1 MRRREATS
9 RRYAKA
15 LVHLARESG
24 REEDA
29 GEEIQ
34 VFLSLLG
41 SHPDL
46 GNFLLRPWVKGTA
59 KREVVEAIAEQGGWS
74 ALVKDFL
81 CLLAARGRMDHL
93 PEITAAYQKLV
104 DEGLGQVRAQVR
116 TAVALTAEE
125 RRQIAERLARA
136 VGKRVLIEEH
146 VDRSLLGGFVA
157 QIGSLILDGSLDG
170 QLSRMRE
177 RLVTG

>member
-1 MRRREATS
+1 
-9 RRYAKA
+9 
-15 LVHLARESG
+15 
-24 REEDA
+24 
-29 GEEIQ
+29 
-34 VFLSLLG
+34 
-41 SHPDL
+41 
-46 GNFLLRPWVKGTA
+46 
-59 KREVVEAIAEQGGWS
+59 
-74 ALVKDFL
+74 
-81 CLLAARGRMDHL
+81 MDHL
-93 PEITAAYQKLV
+93 PEIAAAYQKLV

-125 RRQIAERLARA
+125 RRQIAERLSRA

-170 QLSRMRE
+170 QLSRIRE